1 MRMNFDRQLDHLNI
15 ELIKMGSLCEEA
27 IGKIGIILT
36 QNDMTLIEQVFEL
49 EEQTDRKHREIENLC
64 MKLIMQ
70 QQPVAGDFRII
81 SSTFKMISDLER
93 IGDQASDIAEILGYI
108 GGKTSAVSAV
118 IADMARACIKMLT
131 DSIDSFVKRDA
142 DTAKKVIDYDDVVDD
157 LFTKAKIEITEMIR
171 NEPENGE
178 LCIDLLMIAKYFE
191 RIGDHTTNIAEW
203 VQYAVTGKYKE
214 N

>member
-27 IGKIGIILT
+27 IGKTGIILT
-36 QNDMTLIEQVFEL
+36 QNDMTLIEQVLEL
-49 EEQTDRKHREIENLC
+49 EEQIDRKHREIENLC

-70 QQPVAGDFRII
+70 QQPVAGDFRIV

-142 DTAKKVIDYDDVVDD
+142 DTAKKVMDYDDVVDD

-171 NEPENGE
+171 QEPENGE

-214 N
+214 K

>member
-27 IGKIGIILT
+27 IGKTGIILT

-49 EEQTDRKHREIENLC
+49 EEQIDRKHREIENLC

-142 DTAKKVIDYDDVVDD
+142 DTAKKVMDYDS
-157 LFTKAKIEITEMIR
+157 IQI
-171 NEPENGE
+171 
-178 LCIDLLMIAKYFE
+178 
-191 RIGDHTTNIAEW
+191 
-203 VQYAVTGKYKE
+203 
-214 N
+214 

>member
-27 IGKIGIILT
+27 IGKTGIILT

-49 EEQTDRKHREIENLC
+49 EEQIDRKHREIENLC

-70 QQPVAGDFRII
+70 QQPVAGDFRIV

-142 DTAKKVIDYDDVVDD
+142 VTAKAVMDYDDVVDD

-171 NEPENGE
+171 KEPENGE

>member
-27 IGKIGIILT
+27 IGKTGIILT

-49 EEQTDRKHREIENLC
+49 EEQIDRKHREIENLC

-70 QQPVAGDFRII
+70 QQPVAGDFRIV

-142 DTAKKVIDYDDVVDD
+142 DTAKKVMDYDDVVDD

-171 NEPENGE
+171 QEPENGE

>member
-27 IGKIGIILT
+27 IGKTGIILT

-49 EEQTDRKHREIENLC
+49 EEQIDRKHREIENLC

-142 DTAKKVIDYDDVVDD
+142 DTAKKVMDYDDVVDD

>member
-27 IGKIGIILT
+27 IGKTGIILT

-49 EEQTDRKHREIENLC
+49 EEQIDRKHREIENLC

-70 QQPVAGDFRII
+70 QQPVAGDFRIV

-142 DTAKKVIDYDDVVDD
+142 DTAKKVMDYDDVVDD

>member
-27 IGKIGIILT
+27 IGKTGIILT

-49 EEQTDRKHREIENLC
+49 EEQIDRKHREIENLC

-70 QQPVAGDFRII
+70 QQPVAGDFRIV

>member
-70 QQPVAGDFRII
+70 QQPVAGDFRIV

>member
-70 QQPVAGDFRII
+70 QQPVAGDFRIV

-142 DTAKKVIDYDDVVDD
+142 DTAKKVMDYDDVVDD

-203 VQYAVTGKYKE
+203 VQYAVTGKYKG

>member
-27 IGKIGIILT
+27 IGKTGIILT

-49 EEQTDRKHREIENLC
+49 EEQIDRKHREIENLC

-70 QQPVAGDFRII
+70 QQPVAGDFRIV

-157 LFTKAKIEITEMIR
+157 LFTKAKIELTEMIR

>member
-27 IGKIGIILT
+27 IGKTGIILT

-49 EEQTDRKHREIENLC
+49 EEQIDRKHREIENLC

-70 QQPVAGDFRII
+70 QQPVAGDFRIV

-142 DTAKKVIDYDDVVDD
+142 DTAKKVMDYDDVVDD

-171 NEPENGE
+171 QEPENGE

-214 N
+214 K

>member
-1 MRMNFDRQLDHLNI
+1 MI
-15 ELIKMGSLCEEA
+15 S
-27 IGKIGIILT
+27 
-36 QNDMTLIEQVFEL
+36 EL
-49 EEQTDRKHREIENLC
+49 E
-64 MKLIMQ
+64 
-70 QQPVAGDFRII
+70 
-81 SSTFKMISDLER
+81 S
-93 IGDQASDIAEILGYI
+93 IGEQASDIAEILGYI

-142 DTAKKVIDYDDVVDD
+142 DTAKKVMDYDDVVDD